1 MVALPMVTRPIS
13 IFWFRLRVK
22 IGNNISIWKSEKIVI
37 LISDILRDKKRGKYR
52 SLLYVR
58 LQQLCVYAKEVES
71 LKEENG
77 RYRRHPFLTV
87 PVQRK

>member
-22 IGNNISIWKSEKIVI
+22 IGNNISIWKNEKIVT
-37 LISDILRDKKRGKYR
+37 LISDILRDKSGKYR
-52 SLLYVR
+52 SLLSVR

-71 LKEENG
+71 LREENG
-77 RYRRHPFLTV
+77 RYRRHPSLTV
-87 PVQRK
+87 PVQGK